1 MQVYNSLSRSK
12 EELRTIEP
20 GHVKLYTCGPTVYN
34 FAHIGNFRAYTF
46 EDVLRR
52 ALLFNG
58 FRVTQVMNLTDVDD
72 KTIRGSLAAGVPLKS
87 FTQPYIQ
94 AFFDDLKTLNI
105 QPAEHYPAATD
116 HIAEMI
122 ALVAKLF
129 ERGLAYTSEDGSVYF
144 SVGKLQGYG
153 KLAHLDRENLRAG
166 ARVAQDEYEKE
177 SYGDFAL
184 WKGWDA
190 SDGDVVWESPWGRGR
205 PGWHLECSA
214 MSMRYLGETFD
225 LHTGGI
231 DNLFPHH
238 ENEIAQA
245 EGATG
250 KPFVTYWM
258 HCAHLRVNGEKMSK
272 SLGNFFTLRD
282 LVEKGWS
289 GREIR
294 TVLINGHYRQ
304 ALNFT
309 FDALDA
315 ARAALA
321 RVDECVD
328 ALGERA
334 AGAATD
340 EGAPGWA
347 AEAHDAFKAAVND
360 DLNMPEAFAAL
371 FALVRGSNSALRAG
385 ALAATDAAALLA
397 LADRM
402 DSVLG
407 VIRFGRADRAEA
419 VPAAVTA
426 LAEARAAA
434 RAAKDWAESDRLRDE
449 LATKGWEVRD
459 SKEGQKLKK
468 L

>member
-1 MQVYNSLSRSK
+1 MTMQVYNSLSRSK

-282 LVEKGWS
+282 LVDKGWS

-294 TVLINGHYRQ
+294 TVLI
-304 ALNFT
+304 
-309 FDALDA
+309 
-315 ARAALA
+315 
-321 RVDECVD
+321 
-328 ALGERA
+328 
-334 AGAATD
+334 
-340 EGAPGWA
+340 
-347 AEAHDAFKAAVND
+347 
-360 DLNMPEAFAAL
+360 
-371 FALVRGSNSALRAG
+371 
-385 ALAATDAAALLA
+385 
-397 LADRM
+397 DRK
-402 DSVLG
+402 SV
-407 VIRFGRADRAEA
+407 V
-419 VPAAVTA
+419 
-426 LAEARAAA
+426 
-434 RAAKDWAESDRLRDE
+434 
-449 LATKGWEVRD
+449 
-459 SKEGQKLKK
+459 
-468 L
+468 